1 METSTTILM
10 VILGILGTLAIIAI
24 NYKLGRDYK
33 DLDTK
38 ASELIKIQEEL
49 AVAKVLEIQYKEA
62 KRANNESRMEQ
73 LWLSRIDQINKIEQ
87 MYAAY
92 KAKWGE
98 Q

>member
-1 METSTTILM
+1 METSTTILV
-10 VILGILGTLAIIAI
+10 VILGILGTIAIVAI
-24 NYKLGRDYK
+24 NYKLDK
-33 DLDTK
+33 DSKALDAK

-49 AVAKVLEIQYKEA
+49 AFAKVLGIQYKEA
-62 KRANNESRMEQ
+62 KKANNQDRMEE

-98 Q
+98 